1 MNEVWQQVWIAI
13 QPVLI
18 SALIAVAAML
28 IRAIQRWVEGKIASE
43 RYRKQIG
50 IIFDALMAVI
60 QKLGLQLSDGKRTKE
75 EKEEIKRDA
84 LKIIQ
89 SRFAN
94 LRGVVLDEAMEW
106 AKIQLDSELG
116 KLEARLLGIASPE
129 ELTGD
134 EEAVE
139 E

>member
-1 MNEVWQQVWIAI
+1 MNEVWQQVWIAV

-18 SALIAVAAML
+18 SALIAVVAML
-28 IRAIQRWVEGKIASE
+28 IRAIQRWVEGKIATD

-50 IIFDALMAVI
+50 IVADAILAVA
-60 QKLGLQLSDGKRTKE
+60 QKLGLQWSDGNWTKE
-75 EKEEIKRDA
+75 EKTEIKRDA
-84 LKIIQ
+84 LKIIE
-89 SRFAN
+89 SRFSA
-94 LRGVVLDEAMEW
+94 LRGVVLKEAMDW
-106 AKIQLDSELG
+106 AETQIDAELG
-116 KLEARLLGIASPE
+116 KLEARLLGITSPE

>member
-1 MNEVWQQVWIAI
+1 MNEVWQQVWIAV

-18 SALIAVAAML
+18 SALVAVAAML
-28 IRAIQRWVEGKIASE
+28 IRAIQRWVEGKIASD

-50 IIFDALMAVI
+50 IVADAILAVA
-60 QKLGLQLSDGKRTKE
+60 QKLGLQLGDGVWTKE

-106 AKIQLDSELG
+106 AKIQLDSEMG
-116 KLEARLLGIASPE
+116 KLEARLLGITSPE

>member
-1 MNEVWQQVWIAI
+1 MNEVWQQVWLAI
-13 QPVLI
+13 QPVLV

-43 RYRKQIG
+43 RYRKQTG

-60 QKLGLQLSDGKRTKE
+60 QKLGLQLSDGKWSKD

-84 LKIIQ
+84 LKIIE
-89 SRFAN
+89 SRFSA
-94 LRGVVLDEAMEW
+94 LRGVVLNEAMEW
-106 AKIQLDSELG
+106 AKTQLDAELG
-116 KLEARLLGIASPE
+116 KLEARLLGITSPE

>member
-1 MNEVWQQVWIAI
+1 MEEIWNAV

-18 SALIAVAAML
+18 SALIAVVAML
-28 IRAIQRWVEGKIASE
+28 IRAIQRWVEGKIATD

-50 IIFDALMAVI
+50 IVADAILAVA
-60 QKLGLQLSDGKRTKE
+60 QKLGLQWSDGNWTKE
-75 EKEEIKRDA
+75 EKTEIKRDA
-84 LKIIQ
+84 LKIIE
-89 SRFAN
+89 SRFSA
-94 LRGVVLDEAMEW
+94 LRGVVLKEAMDW
-106 AKIQLDSELG
+106 AETQIDAELG
-116 KLEARLLGIASPE
+116 KLEARLLGITSPG

>member
-1 MNEVWQQVWIAI
+1 MNEVWQQVWLAI
-13 QPVLI
+13 QPVLV

-43 RYRKQIG
+43 RYRKQTG

-60 QKLGLQLSDGKRTKE
+60 QKLGLQLSDGKWSKD

-84 LKIIQ
+84 LKIIE
-89 SRFAN
+89 SRFSA
-94 LRGVVLDEAMEW
+94 LRGVVLNEAMEW
-106 AKIQLDSELG
+106 AKTQLDAELG
-116 KLEARLLGIASPE
+116 KLEARLLGTTSPE